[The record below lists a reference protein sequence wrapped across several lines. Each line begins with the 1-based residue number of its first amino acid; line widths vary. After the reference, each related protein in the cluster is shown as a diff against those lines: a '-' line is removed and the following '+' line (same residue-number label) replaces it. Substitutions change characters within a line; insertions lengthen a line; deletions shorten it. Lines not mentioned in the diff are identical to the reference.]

1 MFMKIFYDSFKKF
14 KLLYVVINKI
24 KIEKKEY

>member
-1 MFMKIFYDSFKKF
+1 MKIFYDSFKKF

-24 KIEKKEY
+24 KIEKKKEY